1 MTILDE
7 ILAHKREELATI
19 RAALPLDEV
28 RRMAADQPPARAF
41 RQALEGSELAVIAEV
56 KRRSPSA
63 GVIRAQAEPAA
74 VAAVYEAAGASA
86 VSVLTDAQYFGGCA
100 DDLRAVRRRIGLPV
114 LRKDFTLDAYQLW
127 EARAMGAD
135 AILLIVR
142 ALPPSQLS
150 DLIAL
155 AGELG
160 MASLV
165 EVHEEREADA
175 AVAAGASII
184 GINNRDLG
192 RMVTDLATTERL
204 RPRIPPGQLVVSES
218 GISSRAQVERVL
230 AVGVDAVL
238 VGEALM
244 AAGDPAAALRA
255 LRSENST

>member
-1 MTILDE
+1 VTILDE
-7 ILAHKREELATI
+7 ILAHKREELAAA
-19 RAALPLDEV
+19 RAAVPLADM

-41 RQALEGSELAVIAEV
+41 QQALEGTGLAVIAEV

-86 VSVLTDAQYFGGCA
+86 VSVLTDAQYFGGSA
-100 DDLRAVRRRIGLPV
+100 DDLRAVRRQVGLPV

-142 ALPPSQLS
+142 ALPPSLLS
-150 DLIAL
+150 DLIGL
-155 AGELG
+155 AGEMG
-160 MASLV
+160 MCALV

-175 AVAAGASII
+175 AVAAGASVI
-184 GINNRDLG
+184 GINNRDLS
-192 RMVTDLATTERL
+192 RMATDLTTTERV
-204 RPRIPPGQLVVSES
+204 RPCIPLGHLVVSES
-218 GISSRAQVERVL
+218 GISSRTHVERVL
-230 AVGVDAVL
+230 AVGVDAIL

-255 LRSENST
+255 LRNEQAA